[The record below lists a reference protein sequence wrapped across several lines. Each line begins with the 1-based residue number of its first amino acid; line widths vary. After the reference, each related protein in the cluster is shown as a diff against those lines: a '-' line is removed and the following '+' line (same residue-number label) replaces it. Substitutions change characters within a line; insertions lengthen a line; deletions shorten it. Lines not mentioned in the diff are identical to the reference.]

1 MRVLYTND
9 RSAKMHLQVQL
20 LTGTGRYQEE
30 AFTSDLGQVEFPPVV
45 PGNYRLKLRGEEIED
60 TTTDVFTVSE
70 REGTHY
76 EVVRV
81 PLKPGAPE
89 PQKTAAAAI
98 SSTELRI
105 PPKAK
110 KEFDRGNDALT
121 RKEWE
126 EARKRFET
134 AIHFYPQ
141 YAAAYN
147 NLGVVYMSS
156 GNPQLGRD
164 AFQKAVTL
172 DGGSAGAYLNLGR
185 MAYSEREY
193 AQSEVFLNKSLAV
206 EPTNAEAL
214 TLISKHNYSWGNL
227 MRPSPARKRSTR
239 FPTNSTGSCITF
251 VRGRS
256 KARIFPLR
264 QRRNMRPS

>member
-1 MRVLYTND
+1 MLYTND

-30 AFTSDLGQVEFPPVV
+30 AFTSDLGQVEFSPVV

-141 YAAAYN
+141 YAAAYKQSGC
-147 NLGVVYMSS
+147 GVHEQRESTTGSRRLPKSRHYR
-156 GNPQLGRD
+156 GGI
-164 AFQKAVTL
+164 
-172 DGGSAGAYLNLGR
+172 GGSLFEPREDGLFGTRVRAIRGFSEQVASCGA
-185 MAYSEREY
+185 
-193 AQSEVFLNKSLAV
+193 
-206 EPTNAEAL
+206 
-214 TLISKHNYSWGNL
+214 H
-227 MRPSPARKRSTR
+227 
-239 FPTNSTGSCITF
+239 
-251 VRGRS
+251 
-256 KARIFPLR
+256 
-264 QRRNMRPS
+264 